1 MQTSNPPCLHL
12 QYYFHSLLISGA
24 QDDTQK
30 AETEAATAKEQYE
43 TLKARV
49 KTVATELKERRVEC
63 RALNSSIDAL
73 SEEKSA
79 LESQVED
86 LRNQVSRHDHSHT
99 EKGAEMDQLR
109 EAIKSHKATIAD
121 LHKTLKG
128 KEAVGDKA
136 LAAYKKKAQAS
147 LAEANSRAAVANQ
160 ATEDAELDASAARA
174 SVEDALERARVAE
187 TRKDD
192 VVAEARKEADDA
204 KAKLEAQVMDMSALQ
219 EEHAATKARLQQLQG
234 AAGSASDS
242 RRKLEEEVD
251 VLTRELASEREK
263 NAVLE
268 QSYNQEQIKSQGYND
283 EADTLRQEL
292 QKTTTAAL
300 MEREKNSIKNGKSNA
315 DGGSSRLSSGK
326 DDGTEGRMTESDA
339 MIVMLQQDLAGA
351 NDAIREL
358 KEALGNALINAEG
371 VDMLEATV
379 LPSLQAR
386 SFDSAGDAS
395 DINPTASG
403 YAASGHGPGAHLPP
417 PAGSST
423 GENDSTP
430 LYFAMEKQFELN
442 TARDEILRLAN
453 LLGDAESEKEAAF
466 EAMDAMRQTM
476 EEAESK
482 LRRYEKLGAGAR
494 AQLSS
499 RYSDHDPY
507 GGGYGSSYRGSARLE
522 DTDNTE
528 AEAGPASTAE
538 SRTNLEYLK
547 NVMLSYLKARTMAE
561 RKALVPVLAS
571 VLDFTP
577 DEAYAAM
584 ANAEATSGLQGVGG
598 SFLETLGSKAH
609 AFI

>member
-12 QYYFHSLLISGA
+12 QYYCHLLLISGA

-63 RALNSSIDAL
+63 RALNSSIDML

-121 LHKTLKG
+121 VHKTLTE

-147 LAEANSRAAVANQ
+147 LAEANSRAAAANQ
-160 ATEDAELDASAARA
+160 AREDAEVDASAARA

-187 TRKDD
+187 ASKDD
-192 VVAEARKEADDA
+192 VVAEARKEADEA
-204 KAKLEAQVMDMSALQ
+204 KAKLEAQVTDMSALQ
-219 EEHAATKARLQQLQG
+219 EEHATTKARLQQLQG
-234 AAGSASDS
+234 AAGSASDTC
-242 RRKLEEEVD
+242 RKLEEEVD

-292 QKTTTAAL
+292 QKTATAAL

-315 DGGSSRLSSGK
+315 DGGSARLSSGK

-358 KEALGNALINAEG
+358 KEALGNALINADG

-386 SFDSAGDAS
+386 AFDSAGDA
-395 DINPTASG
+395 NPTASA

-499 RYSDHDPY
+499 RYSAHDPY

-547 NVMLSYLKARTMAE
+547 NVMLSYLKARTMGE

-584 ANAEATSGLQGVGG
+584 ANAEATSGLQGVGA

>member
-1 MQTSNPPCLHL
+1 MLTSSILFSFTS
-12 QYYFHSLLISGA
+12 Y

-109 EAIKSHKATIAD
+109 EAIKSNKATIAD

-147 LAEANSRAAVANQ
+147 LAEANARAAVANQ
-160 ATEDAELDASAARA
+160 AREDAELDASAARA

-204 KAKLEAQVMDMSALQ
+204 KAKLEAHVTDMSALQ
-219 EEHAATKARLQQLQG
+219 EEHAATKDRLQQLQG
-234 AAGSASDS
+234 AAGSASDT

-292 QKTTTAAL
+292 QKTATAAL

-315 DGGSSRLSSGK
+315 DGGGSRLSSGK

-403 YAASGHGPGAHLPP
+403 YAASGQGPGAHLPP

-499 RYSDHDPY
+499 RYSAHDPY

-584 ANAEATSGLQGVGG
+584 ANAEATSGLQGVGA